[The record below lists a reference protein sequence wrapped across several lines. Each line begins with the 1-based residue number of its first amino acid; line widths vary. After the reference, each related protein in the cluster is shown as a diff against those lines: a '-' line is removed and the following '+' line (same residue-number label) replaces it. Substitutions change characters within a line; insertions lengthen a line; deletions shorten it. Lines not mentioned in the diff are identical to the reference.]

1 MSKLPF
7 TPCQWLLNLHIEKES
22 WTKVL
27 GLFLSPFKKRRFS
40 GVLIISFTTYDSFKI
55 FKWAGFAVCETGGP
69 EFQVPSGCKSL
80 FSLIRGFLGRAPV
93 TFFFFFLL

>member
-1 MSKLPF
+1 MSRLAF
-7 TPCQWLLNLHIEKES
+7 TPCRWLLNLHIEKES

-55 FKWAGFAVCETGGP
+55 FKWAGFAVCDWWAR
-69 EFQVPSGCKSL
+69 VPSSL
-80 FSLIRGFLGRAPV
+80 GLQVSC
-93 TFFFFFLL
+93 FFRFEAS